1 MIRPEMIRLRC
12 LEAALEYSG
21 GPMEALAMADMFA
34 AYVNGLLDIEEID
47 ITDDEADAL
56 DEREEGQF
64 NEH

>member
-1 MIRPEMIRLRC
+1 
-12 LEAALEYSG
+12 
-21 GPMEALAMADMFA
+21 MEALAMADMFA
-34 AYVNGLLDIEEID
+34 AYVNGILDIEEID